1 MVTCEGFMV
10 FFLAV
15 PTVSPTQST
24 SEIFIKKRVV
34 TLLFPG
40 EEVGKENDQIL
51 VTTRAC
57 YNQLCYYCQC
67 KVEKWTE
74 WSEWSR
80 TDLSNR
86 R

>member
-57 YNQLCYYCQC
+57 YNR
-67 KVEKWTE
+67 VTTASAKW
-74 WSEWSR
+74 R
-80 TDLSNR
+80 NGLSGVNGAEQT
-86 R
+86 